1 MAICYQKG
9 TRLSGRVSF
18 VMTPSEAIH
27 VEPLTKQD
35 NKNTGVRQCL
45 MIYDFRRILQVRRTL
60 LEKKMS
66 EETTQFLQE
75 RGERIRLLRER
86 QAREVENFDDESVRM
101 GFK

>member
-1 MAICYQKG
+1 M
-9 TRLSGRVSF
+9 
-18 VMTPSEAIH
+18 
-27 VEPLTKQD
+27 
-35 NKNTGVRQCL
+35 
-45 MIYDFRRILQVRRTL
+45 LQVRRTL

>member
-1 MAICYQKG
+1 
-9 TRLSGRVSF
+9 
-18 VMTPSEAIH
+18 MTPSAIH
-27 VEPLTKQD
+27 VEPLTKYDSVD
-35 NKNTGVRQCL
+35 NKNSGVRQCL
-45 MIYDFRRILQVRRTL
+45 MIHDFRRMLQVRRTL

>member
-1 MAICYQKG
+1 M
-9 TRLSGRVSF
+9 
-18 VMTPSEAIH
+18 MIH
-27 VEPLTKQD
+27 
-35 NKNTGVRQCL
+35 
-45 MIYDFRRILQVRRTL
+45 DFRRMLQVRRTL